1 MQRNANAIYNFIN
14 FLVTNFFFY
23 PLSHSYTNRQSAV
36 SLVDKPMY
44 SQIYASKPLHP
55 NGYQNNKAIVILV
68 AISSSGTTL

>member
-14 FLVTNFFFY
+14 FWLPIFFY
-23 PLSHSYTNRQSAV
+23 PLSHSYTNRQPAV
-36 SLVDKPMY
+36 SLVDKSMY

-68 AISSSGTTL
+68 AISSSVTKL